1 MPIARLLI
9 FALSQISYYVDAV
22 AVRPVLTIQDERLY
36 QISEPVKKFDK
47 GLRDL
52 VRDMFESMAEEGGV
66 GLAAV
71 QIGVLKRVLVIDLV
85 EKGFIKGAFINPHLI
100 EASDEMQ
107 EGEEGCLS
115 VPGLSAEL
123 KRPRWVKIGYQD
135 LSGNHK
141 IVEGEMLL
149 ARAFLH
155 EMDHLDGKVF
165 VDQLEPSIHKLLAG
179 DIDRIKHGLPVEH
192 AVEPRYRNKKK
203 TA

>member
-1 MPIARLLI
+1 
-9 FALSQISYYVDAV
+9 V

-36 QISEPVKKFDK
+36 KVSAEVKKFDR

-52 VRDMFESMAEEGGV
+52 VRDMFDSMGAEGGV

-71 QIGVLKRVLVIDLV
+71 QIGVLQRVLVIDLA
-85 EKGFIKGAFINPHLI
+85 EKGFIKGAFINPHLL
-100 EASDEMQ
+100 EASEEMQ
-107 EGEEGCLS
+107 DGEEGCLS

-123 KRPRWVKIGYQD
+123 KRPSWVKIGYQD
-135 LSGNHK
+135 MSGNAK
-141 IVEGEMLL
+141 TVEGEMLL

-165 VDQLEPSIHKLLAG
+165 VDQLEPKLHKALAG
-179 DIDRIKHGLPVEH
+179 DIDRIKHGLPLEH
-192 AVEPRYRNKKK
+192 PAEPSYRNKRK

>member
-1 MPIARLLI
+1 VVKPI
-9 FALSQISYYVDAV
+9 
-22 AVRPVLTIQDERLY
+22 LTIQDKRLY
-36 QISEPVKKFDK
+36 QVSEAIKKFDRS
-47 GLRDL
+47 LRDL
-52 VRDMFESMAEEGGV
+52 VRDMFDSMIEEGGV

-85 EKGFIKGAFINPHLI
+85 QKGFIKGAFVNPRVI

-107 EGEEGCLS
+107 DGEEGCLS

-135 LSGNHK
+135 LSGNEK
-141 IVEGEMLL
+141 VVEGEMLL

-165 VDQLEPSIHKLLAG
+165 IDQLEPKLHKELAG
-179 DIDRIKHGLPVEH
+179 DIDRIKHGLPVK
-192 AVEPRYRNKKK
+192 EPHEPKYRNKKQK
-203 TA
+203 IAS

>member
-1 MPIARLLI
+1 VVKPI
-9 FALSQISYYVDAV
+9 
-22 AVRPVLTIQDERLY
+22 LTIQDKRLY
-36 QISEPVKKFDK
+36 QVSEPIKKFDRS
-47 GLRDL
+47 LRDL
-52 VRDMFESMAEEGGV
+52 VRDMFDSMIEEGGV

-85 EKGFIKGAFINPHLI
+85 QKGFIKGAFVNPRVI

-107 EGEEGCLS
+107 DGEEGCLS

-135 LSGNHK
+135 LSGNEK
-141 IVEGEMLL
+141 VVEGEMLL

-165 VDQLEPSIHKLLAG
+165 IDQLEPKLHKELAG
-179 DIDRIKHGLPVEH
+179 DIDRIKHGLPVK
-192 AVEPRYRNKKK
+192 EPHEPKYRNKKQK
-203 TA
+203 IAS